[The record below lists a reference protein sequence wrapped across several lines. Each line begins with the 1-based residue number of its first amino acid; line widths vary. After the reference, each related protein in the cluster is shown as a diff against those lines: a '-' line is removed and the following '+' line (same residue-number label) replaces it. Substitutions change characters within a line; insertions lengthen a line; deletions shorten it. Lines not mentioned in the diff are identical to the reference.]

1 MARRNRSS
9 RLDQTTMLAMPVSSS
24 MVQNTTLP
32 LPGRWRTST
41 TPATE
46 SRVPSAST
54 AAWAQLSTPSPLNS
68 VRRKRI
74 GCDFSDRPA
83 VW

>member
-1 MARRNRSS
+1 
-9 RLDQTTMLAMPVSSS
+9 

-41 TPATE
+41 TPATQQ
-46 SRVPSAST
+46 PGAIG
-54 AAWAQLSTPSPLNS
+54 LNS
-68 VRRKRI
+68 RLGTAQHAFAANSARRKRI